1 MLDVPGLG
9 FLFFRLFHQG
19 LEAFLALFFT
29 AKRSHNFLRKFR
41 HTALSHGWLGRK
53 CLRQGGIYSKGDLG
67 IFFEQRNFWALVDVI
82 KGFFSCPTSKYINTR
97 QGLSQNNSK
106 RENISA
112 LVNKHAFN
120 LFWRHVAHRT
130 SASTAITSS

>member
-19 LEAFLALFFT
+19 FEAFLALLFA
-29 AKRSHNFLRKFR
+29 AKRSHNFLCKLQD
-41 HTALSHGWLGRK
+41 ASLSHRRFRGK

-82 KGFFSCPTSKYINTR
+82 KGFFSRSARKYIDAR
-97 QGLSQNNSK
+97 
-106 RENISA
+106 
-112 LVNKHAFN
+112 
-120 LFWRHVAHRT
+120 
-130 SASTAITSS
+130 

>member
-41 HTALSHGWLGRK
+41 HTALSHGWLGGK

-67 IFFEQRNFWALVDVI
+67 IFFEQRNLWALVDVI
-82 KGFFSCPTSKYINTR
+82 KGFFSRSARKYIDAR
-97 QGLSQNNSK
+97 
-106 RENISA
+106 
-112 LVNKHAFN
+112 
-120 LFWRHVAHRT
+120 
-130 SASTAITSS
+130 